1 MWRQENQ
8 KRNVLEIAR
17 QAGAMYDKFEGL
29 LKDLIDVGKK
39 MDSAK
44 TSYSGAMNK
53 LYEGRGNLISR
64 VENLKAL
71 GAKTQKSLPK
81 KLLDRADNQIDD

>member
-1 MWRQENQ
+1 MLSMWRQENQ
-8 KRNVLEIAR
+8 KQNVLEIAR

-39 MDSAK
+39 MDGAK
-44 TSYSGAMNK
+44 SSYQGAMNK
-53 LYEGRGNLISR
+53 LYDGRGNLISR
-64 VENLKAL
+64 AEKLKEL

-81 KLLDRADNQIDD
+81 KLIDRAKGD